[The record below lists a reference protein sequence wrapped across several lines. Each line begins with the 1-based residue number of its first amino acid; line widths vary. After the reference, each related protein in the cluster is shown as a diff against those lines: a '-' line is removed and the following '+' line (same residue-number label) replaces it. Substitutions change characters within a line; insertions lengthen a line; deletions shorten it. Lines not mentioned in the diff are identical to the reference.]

1 MLPIGVVWTH
11 GRASTCQ
18 LSDGCCTR
26 CNLPDAITWQK
37 RGRIATVCKTA
48 TLCSSHRKLKSL
60 ANHKILSRQTGT
72 GRATYHRMK
81 GRAILQTK
89 YDHCSL
95 SDTLQWPASALTLF
109 PFNKTCSS
117 VDKIFSV
124 VDKIL
129 LAVEQVLLACKAIWI
144 VAEKSC

>member
-60 ANHKILSRQTGT
+60 ANHKILSRQIGT
-72 GRATYHRMK
+72 GRAIYHRMK
-81 GRAILQTK
+81 GRTILQTK

-109 PFNKTCSS
+109 RFNKTFSS
-117 VDKIFSV
+117 

-129 LAVEQVLLACKAIWI
+129 LAVERVLLACKPIWI